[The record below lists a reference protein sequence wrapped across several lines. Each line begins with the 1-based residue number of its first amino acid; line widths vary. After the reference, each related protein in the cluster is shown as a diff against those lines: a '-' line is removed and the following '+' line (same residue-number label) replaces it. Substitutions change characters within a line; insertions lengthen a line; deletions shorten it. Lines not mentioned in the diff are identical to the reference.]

1 MLNYCLCN
9 DKLTEQIHN
18 TMWDVVICGLVQSL
32 THKSCDML
40 TEKQVV
46 VQRRPCGGHN
56 NTETLSHCY
65 K

>member
-1 MLNYCLCN
+1 
-9 DKLTEQIHN
+9 
-18 TMWDVVICGLVQSL
+18 MWDIVICGFVQSL

-56 NTETLSHCY
+56 NTETLCHCY